1 MPDADLTPA
10 PRRSTVEYI
19 ADELRAAV
27 VAGTLPP
34 GAQLGEADLAH
45 RFEVSRG
52 PLREAMQRLVS
63 EGILEAITNRGVFVV
78 ELTAED
84 MADVYRAR
92 AAIERGA
99 VETLLETGRQRAH
112 RALGP
117 PVRRMKAAAR
127 DGDGP
132 GVSDADLAFHETLVE
147 CSGSPRLIRAM
158 RTLIVETRLCLSELR
173 TTYPDLRT
181 QVREHED
188 LRRAIRDAPADEVL
202 DHVRHHLD
210 DAVQRLTTKRAG

>member
-1 MPDADLTPA
+1 MSDLEVTPA
-10 PRRSTVEYI
+10 PRRSTVEHI
-19 ADELRAAV
+19 AAELRAAV
-27 VAGTLPP
+27 IAGTLPP

-63 EGILEAITNRGVFVV
+63 EGILVAIANRGVFVT
-78 ELTAED
+78 ELTIED
-84 MADVYRAR
+84 MSDIYRAR

-99 VETLLETGRQRAH
+99 AEVLLEGHRRQAWS
-112 RALGP
+112 ALGP
-117 PVRRMKAAAR
+117 PVREMKAAAR
-127 DGDGP
+127 AGNGP
-132 GVSDADLAFHETLVE
+132 GVSDADQAFHEALVE

-158 RTLIVETRLCLSELR
+158 STLIVETRLCLGELR

-188 LRRAIRDAPADEVL
+188 LRRAIRDAPREQVL
-202 DHVRHHLD
+202 DHVRAHLE
-210 DAVQRLTTKRAG
+210 DAVDRLTAKRAG